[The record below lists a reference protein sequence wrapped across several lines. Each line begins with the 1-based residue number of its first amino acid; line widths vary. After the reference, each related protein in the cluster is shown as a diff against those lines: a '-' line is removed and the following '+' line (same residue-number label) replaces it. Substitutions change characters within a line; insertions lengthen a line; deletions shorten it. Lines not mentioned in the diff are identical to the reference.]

1 VEGADA
7 HTISPVTTLPPNGR
21 EIVRHFRHQFDVTLD
36 DLPMLSTERLLVA
49 FNLATCLIQGAR
61 HESGWLVVPLLVF
74 TLYLVLE
81 DRALRRRIGPRSWP
95 SEGYARFA
103 FNTNLFFVLTQLTAG
118 AALFALASA
127 LSPVL
132 GL

>member
-1 VEGADA
+1 MHQSA
-7 HTISPVTTLPPNGR
+7 ICPPVTPPPPNGR
-21 EIVRHFRHQFDVTLD
+21 NTVRHFRHLFGITLD

-127 LSPVL
+127 LGPAL